1 MAFIKRFFKKRYHVS
16 LGSKIGGIFFLLL
29 AAFLQAVLGYYV
41 VYPLVRDSAGAPS
54 TRAGAVDKVAQATGL
69 PAALV
74 DLYAESI
81 LAEES
86 NLLFAPIGVQIEIPF
101 EPLNSALTW
110 GGRNPLLRLQV
121 DGEVY
126 AFRGKSGGE
135 GLQMELPAD
144 GTTPGMQPQLPPVVA
159 EVSVQPVDWGDKLPA
174 SLRDRDPF
182 MTLTIKDASAAVQ
195 HVRLPAQ
202 ASFDL
207 VYASRNSNS
216 TTTFTNRTR
225 EAEPPGC
232 YWHLGSRETAEPGC
246 KYANSHMLTLVVV
259 SADEGTSLEAARAE
273 IARTG
278 RSAGEVIGAIAVVEL
293 LVAAFLAFAL
303 GVYRGGLQ
311 P

>member
-1 MAFIKRFFKKRYHVS
+1 MTFIKRFFKKRYHVS
-16 LGSKIGGIFFLLL
+16 LGSKIGGVFFLLL

-41 VYPLVRDSAGAPS
+41 VYPLVRDSAHAPS
-54 TRAGAVDKVAQATGL
+54 TRGDAVSKVAQETGL

-81 LAEES
+81 LVEDS
-86 NLLFAPIGVQIEIPF
+86 NLLFAPIGAQIEVPF
-101 EPLNSALTW
+101 EPLDSALTW

-126 AFRGKSGGE
+126 TFRGESGE
-135 GLQMELPAD
+135 AGLQMEAPAE
-144 GTTPGMQPQLPPVVA
+144 GTAPTMQPQLPPVDA
-159 EVSVQPVDWGDKLPA
+159 QVSVQPVDWGNRLPA

-182 MTLTIKDASAAVQ
+182 MTLTIQDASAAVQ
-195 HVRLPAQ
+195 HVRVPAQ

-232 YWHLGSRETAEPGC
+232 YWRLGSQEAPEPGC
-246 KYANSHMLTLVVV
+246 KYANSHAFTLVVV
-259 SADEGTSLEAARAE
+259 SADAGAALEAARAE

-278 RSAGEVIGAIAVVEL
+278 RSVIDVVGSIVFVEL
-293 LVAAFLAFAL
+293 LVAVFLVFAL

-311 P
+311 